1 MQLETP
7 PQAQQARPA
16 GVARSSAQTPPMA
29 ARRQV
34 ERVRQIII
42 LIILSIGAITM
53 IVPFEWMLATSLSRS
68 ANSAM
73 PRIPTLWPAD
83 PSFFNY
89 KISITSLPIA
99 TYYLNSLIV
108 TSSATLGLLLF
119 SSMAGY
125 AFAKGRFPGKSALFV
140 VLLTTL
146 MLPFEMRMVPMYLEM
161 RDLHLNDTLLAL
173 ILPFVAG
180 GFGTFLMRQYI
191 SSIPDDLIDAAR
203 MDGAS
208 EFTIYCAII
217 LPLCGPV
224 LAALTV
230 ISALWRRNDVHWPL
244 LVINNNK
251 LHTLTLGL
259 AVEGRSQGT
268 LTGIVLANTALAI
281 LPIVVLYVF
290 LQRFIVRGIMMS
302 GLKG

>member
-1 MQLETP
+1 MQLETG
-7 PQAQQARPA
+7 QQAPPA
-16 GVARSSAQTPPMA
+16 GVARIKEQERPLAD
-29 ARRQV
+29 RRQV
-34 ERVRQIII
+34 ERVRQVII
-42 LIILSIGAITM
+42 LVILVLGAIAM
-53 IVPFEWMLATSLSRS
+53 IVPFEWMLATSLSRL

-73 PRIPTLWPAD
+73 PRPPTLWPSD

-89 KISITSLPIA
+89 KISITSLPIGR
-99 TYYLNSLIV
+99 YYLNSLIV
-108 TSSATLGLLLF
+108 TTSATLGLLLF

-125 AFAKGRFPGKSALFV
+125 AFAKGRFPGKSVLFV

-146 MLPFEMRMVPMYLEM
+146 MIPFEMRMVPMYLEM
-161 RDLHLNDTLLAL
+161 RDLHLNDNLLAL

-180 GFGTFLMRQYI
+180 GFGTFLMRQYMT
-191 SSIPDDLIDAAR
+191 SIPDDLIDAAR

-208 EFTIYCAII
+208 EFTIYWTVV

-230 ISALWRRNDVHWPL
+230 LSALWRWNDVLWPL
-244 LVINNNK
+244 LIISNNK
-251 LHTLTLGL
+251 LYTVTLGL
-259 AVEGRSQGT
+259 AVSSQAPGT
-268 LTGIVLANTALAI
+268 LTGLVLANTTLSI

>member
-1 MQLETP
+1 MQVETG
-7 PQAQQARPA
+7 QQVPPA
-16 GVARSSAQTPPMA
+16 GVVRSREQEQPLAN
-29 ARRQV
+29 RRQV
-34 ERVRQIII
+34 ERAQQIII
-42 LIILSIGAITM
+42 LIILVLGAITM

-108 TSSATLGLLLF
+108 TTGSTVGLLLF

-140 VLLTTL
+140 LLLTTL
-146 MLPFEMRMVPMYLEM
+146 MIPFEMRMVPMYLEM
-161 RDLHLNDTLLAL
+161 HALHLDNNLLAL

-180 GFGTFLMRQYI
+180 GFGTFLMRQYMT
-191 SSIPDDLIDAAR
+191 SIPNELIDAAR
-203 MDGAS
+203 MDGAN
-208 EFTIYCAII
+208 EFTIYWSIV

-224 LAALTV
+224 LAALAV
-230 ISALWRRNDVHWPL
+230 LSALWRWNDVLWPL
-244 LVINNNK
+244 LIISDSK
-251 LHTLTLGL
+251 LYTVTLGL
-259 AVEGRSQGT
+259 AVAGHSQGT

>member
-7 PQAQQARPA
+7 PQAQQATPA
-16 GVARSSAQTPPMA
+16 GVVRSTAQARPLAD
-29 ARRQV
+29 RRQV
-34 ERVRQIII
+34 ERARQILI

-89 KISITSLPIA
+89 KISITNLPIA

-140 VLLTTL
+140 LLLTTL
-146 MLPFEMRMVPMYLEM
+146 MIPFEMRMVPMYLEI
-161 RDLHLNDTLLAL
+161 RDMHLDDNLLAL

-203 MDGAS
+203 MDGAN
-208 EFTIYCAII
+208 EFTIYWAII

-230 ISALWRRNDVHWPL
+230 ISALWRWNDVLWPL

-251 LHTLTLGL
+251 LYTVTLGL

-281 LPIVVLYVF
+281 LPILVLYVF

>member
-1 MQLETP
+1 MQLETRQP
-7 PQAQQARPA
+7 AGLARAREEARPLA
-16 GVARSSAQTPPMA
+16 D
-29 ARRQV
+29 RRRV
-34 ERVRQIII
+34 ERLRQILI
-42 LIILSIGAITM
+42 LAVLIIGAITM

-73 PRIPTLWPAD
+73 PRIPTLWPPD

-89 KISITSLPIA
+89 KISITNLPIA

-108 TSSATLGLLLF
+108 TTSATLGLLLF

-125 AFAKGRFPGKSALFV
+125 AFAKGRFPGKSVLFV
-140 VLLTTL
+140 LLLTTL
-146 MLPFEMRMVPMYLEM
+146 MIPFEMRMVPMYLEI
-161 RDLHLNDTLLAL
+161 RDMHLDDNLLAL

-203 MDGAS
+203 IDGAS
-208 EFTIYCAII
+208 EFTIYWAVVM
-217 LPLCGPV
+217 PLCGPV

-230 ISALWRRNDVHWPL
+230 ISALWRWNDVLWPL
-244 LVINNNK
+244 LVINNSK
-251 LHTLTLGL
+251 LYTVTLGL

>member
-1 MQLETP
+1 MQLETG
-7 PQAQQARPA
+7 QQAPPA
-16 GVARSSAQTPPMA
+16 GVARSTVQERPLAD
-29 ARRQV
+29 RRQV
-34 ERVRQIII
+34 ERWRQIII
-42 LIILSIGAITM
+42 LVILTIGAITM

-125 AFAKGRFPGKSALFV
+125 AFAKGRFPGKSVLFV
-140 VLLTTL
+140 ILLTTL
-146 MLPFEMRMVPMYLEM
+146 MIPFEMRMVPMYLEM
-161 RDLHLNDTLLAL
+161 RDLHLNDNLLAL
-173 ILPFVAG
+173 ILPFIAG
-180 GFGTFLMRQYI
+180 GFGTFLMRQYMT
-191 SSIPDDLIDAAR
+191 SIPDELLDAAR
-203 MDGAS
+203 MDGAN
-208 EFTIYCAII
+208 EFVIFSQIV

-230 ISALWRRNDVHWPL
+230 LSVLWRWNDVLWPL
-244 LVINNNK
+244 LVIDNNK
-251 LHTLTLGL
+251 LYTVTLGL

-268 LTGIVLANTALAI
+268 LTGVVLANTTLAI
-281 LPIVVLYVF
+281 LPIVLIYIL
-290 LQRFIVRGIMMS
+290 LQRFIVRGIMLS

>member
-1 MQLETP
+1 MHVETG
-7 PQAQQARPA
+7 QQAPPA
-16 GVARSSAQTPPMA
+16 GVARSKEQERPLAD
-29 ARRQV
+29 RRQV
-34 ERVRQIII
+34 ERARQIII
-42 LIILSIGAITM
+42 LIILVLGAIAM
-53 IVPFEWMLATSLSRS
+53 LVPFEWMLATSLSRL

-73 PRIPTLWPAD
+73 PRIPQLWPSD

-99 TYYLNSLIV
+99 RYYLNSLIV

-146 MLPFEMRMVPMYLEM
+146 MIPFEMRMVPMYLEM
-161 RDLHLNDTLLAL
+161 RDLHLNDNLLAL

-180 GFGTFLMRQYI
+180 GFGTFLMRQYMT
-191 SSIPDDLIDAAR
+191 SIPDDLIDAAR

-208 EFTIYCAII
+208 EFTIYWRIV

-230 ISALWRRNDVHWPL
+230 LSALWRWNDVLWPL
-244 LVINNNK
+244 LVISNNK
-251 LHTLTLGL
+251 LYTVTLGL
-259 AVEGRSQGT
+259 AVAGRSQGT
-268 LTGIVLANTALAI
+268 LTGIVLANTTLAI
-281 LPIVVLYVF
+281 LPIVVLYIF

>member
-7 PQAQQARPA
+7 PQAQQAPPA
-16 GVARSSAQTPPMA
+16 GVARSTAQTRPLA
-29 ARRQV
+29 DRRQV

-42 LIILSIGAITM
+42 LIILSLGAITM

-99 TYYLNSLIV
+99 TYYFNSLIV

-119 SSMAGY
+119 SSMAAY
-125 AFAKGRFPGKSALFV
+125 AFANGRFPGKSSLFV
-140 VLLTTL
+140 LLLTPL
-146 MLPFEMRMVPMYLEM
+146 MIPFELRRVPMYLEI
-161 RDLHLNDTLLAL
+161 RDMHLDDNLLAL

-180 GFGTFLMRQYI
+180 CFGTFLMRQYI

-208 EFTIYCAII
+208 EFTIYWAIMR
-217 LPLCGPV
+217 PLGGPV

-230 ISALWRRNDVHWPL
+230 LMA
-244 LVINNNK
+244 
-251 LHTLTLGL
+251 
-259 AVEGRSQGT
+259 
-268 LTGIVLANTALAI
+268 
-281 LPIVVLYVF
+281 Y
-290 LQRFIVRGIMMS
+290 
-302 GLKG
+302 